1 MNITKDKKL
10 HYMCGLGLS
19 LIFGYN
25 NPIIGVIVGMA
36 AGVLKE
42 VYDKFDYGKFDIMDM
57 VYTCTGSLIGGIIC
71 YCYLMI

>member
-1 MNITKDKKL
+1 MNITTDKKL

-42 VYDKFDYGKFDIMDM
+42 VYDKFDYGRK
-57 VYTCTGSLIGGIIC
+57 
-71 YCYLMI
+71 